1 VGNGLNGALGL
12 LGVGIWLIP
21 AAWQAASGAVILLGA
36 VLAVEYAV
44 LGAQSAWRA
53 WRRR

>member
-1 VGNGLNGALGL
+1 MGHGLNGALGL
-12 LGVGIWLIP
+12 GGVAIWLIP

-36 VLAVEYAV
+36 VLATEYLV